1 MSRGSAHRTSPSMS
15 QDSPNS
21 IRLGRTVGEGMYLAS
36 SWTWCI
42 GMFLPIL
49 LLRDMGAWSW
59 LAFAIPNVVGAA
71 AMGAVLAAPGHSAAL
86 TTAHHTAMRWFS
98 IVTLAF
104 QLYFLVWI
112 LIDAPASI
120 QPWLLALMLVV
131 IVFSG
136 RHARG
141 TRWSRAAV
149 ACTYIASAALGA
161 FYVSAVG
168 LPSLPPSIGPM
179 VIDLAFLAP
188 VCVLGFALCPYLDL
202 SFHAVR
208 QRTPGREGTVA
219 FLVGFGVFFLA
230 MIVLTL
236 VYAPSVLASTTLGP
250 AFAAGVTPS
259 GGGAGTGSGA
269 LSSLT
274 GAGIAI
280 LAHLTIQASI
290 TAAIHL
296 GFANA
301 RHAQHTRES
310 NTLASEPAPP
320 QPAHPDSA
328 PPEPAATII
337 NRFGATALAGLIAT
351 LAIAALAL
359 PSYAGLTMLEIV
371 YRGFM
376 AFYGLIAPAYV
387 WTCMVPSWSAPAP
400 PRVKHLRVMV
410 LAILLAAPFYWIGFI
425 EREYAYL
432 AGGVLVVL
440 VSGLLARRL

>member
-1 MSRGSAHRTSPSMS
+1 MS

-21 IRLGRTVGEGMYLAS
+21 IRLGRAAGEGMYLAS

-42 GMFLPIL
+42 GMFLPVL

-86 TTAHHTAMRWFS
+86 TTAHHAAMRWFS

-112 LIDAPASI
+112 LIDAPDSI
-120 QPWLLALMLVV
+120 RPWLLALVLVV
-131 IVFSG
+131 IVLSG

-168 LPSLPPSIGPM
+168 LPTLPPSVGPM

-230 MIVLTL
+230 MILLTL
-236 VYAPSVLASTTLGP
+236 VYAPSVLASATLGP
-250 AFAAGVTPS
+250 AFAAGMTPS
-259 GGGAGTGSGA
+259 GGGAGTAATA
-269 LSSLT
+269 LAPLT

-290 TAAIHL
+290 TAAIHR
-296 GFANA
+296 GFANS
-301 RHAQHTRES
+301 RHATHTRES
-310 NTLASEPAPP
+310 NTFASEPDAPK
-320 QPAHPDSA
+320 PATPD
-328 PPEPAATII
+328 PAATFI
-337 NRFGATALAGLIAT
+337 NRFGATALAGIIAS
-351 LAIAALAL
+351 LAVAALAL
-359 PSYAGLTMLEIV
+359 PSYAGLSMLEIV

-400 PRVKHLRVMV
+400 PRAKHLGIMV

-425 EREYAYL
+425 EREYAFL

-440 VSGLLARRL
+440 ASGLLARRR